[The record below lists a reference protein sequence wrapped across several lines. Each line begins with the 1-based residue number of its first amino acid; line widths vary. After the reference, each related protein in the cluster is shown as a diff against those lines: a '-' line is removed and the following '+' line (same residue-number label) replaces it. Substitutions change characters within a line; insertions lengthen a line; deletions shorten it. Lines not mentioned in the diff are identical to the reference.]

1 MWQNP
6 TACPGTERTS
16 RCTTGGR
23 AQRSGGGL
31 CAAHSLHRHC
41 QAAWPCLVPLLAVCS
56 CVFTAADCDRHL
68 QRNAAFFNTQAGI
81 ALRWGCAVCGVLV
94 KILGYTLAQGFTAV
108 VEDQRLSLYS
118 SALSVQT
125 FRNTRKNKIGGLE
138 AASDLS
144 QGLTSPE
151 VCGKDPVLKVVFQR
165 DSQLKSYKDWCK
177 YMGVLISRFPPGL
190 CNRKAEVKLTFQF
203 QTLGFKHG
211 SQTLSKV

>member
-1 MWQNP
+1 M
-6 TACPGTERTS
+6 
-16 RCTTGGR
+16 
-23 AQRSGGGL
+23 
-31 CAAHSLHRHC
+31 
-41 QAAWPCLVPLLAVCS
+41 
-56 CVFTAADCDRHL
+56 
-68 QRNAAFFNTQAGI
+68 
-81 ALRWGCAVCGVLV
+81 CGVLV

-190 CNRKAEVKLTFQF
+190 CNRKAEVELTFQF